1 MYRGVLPVRARVR
14 GPVRSRIHFFW
25 EFPVRGC
32 VPAIFCSRARAARR
46 VFPATDAAGG
56 ASSGPCK
63 RVKPCLTGCWILEVA
78 PYGYNLYPIPHEST
92 AFPHATGSDPVAVCD
107 RARSRPHLIVERN
120 GQYRP
125 AVRDRTAGVGQ
136 RRREWRESDRR
147 GAT

>member
-25 EFPVRGC
+25 ELVRGR
-32 VPAIFCSRARAARR
+32 VPAPH

-125 AVRDRTAGVGQ
+125 AIRHRTAGVGR
-136 RRREWRESDRR
+136 RRRERRESDCR
-147 GAT
+147 GAPGPV